1 MRRKGI
7 VPKLQGN
14 GAILLPLPIF
24 SLSLVQIRPLET
36 LADRRQ
42 CVALQELTWGADFLE
57 KVPAMLL
64 QVAQEMGGVAA
75 GAFADDGTMLG
86 FVFGISGV
94 RHGRLAHWSDMLAVH
109 PDARGLGIGEKL
121 KAFQR
126 DRCRAIGAETIYWTY
141 DPLVARN
148 AHLNMNRLGAR
159 VDEYV
164 ESMYGDGTGSP
175 LHGDMPTDRFILAWA
190 VDPAA
195 SALPLDAL
203 PAALPLVVDEDAR
216 EGELVD
222 APAVG
227 VRIPRDITALT
238 PIDPAAARRWRFAT
252 RRAFQHYLPLG
263 YHVRGFVADARGGTY
278 LLVRRATT

>member
-1 MRRKGI
+1 M
-7 VPKLQGN
+7 
-14 GAILLPLPIF
+14 
-24 SLSLVQIRPLET
+24 QIRPLQN

-57 KVPAMLL
+57 KVPPMLL

-75 GAFADDGTMLG
+75 GAFDDDGKMLG

-94 RHGRLAHWSDMLAVH
+94 RHGKLAHWSDMLAVH
-109 PDARGLGIGEKL
+109 PDARGLKIGEQL
-121 KAFQR
+121 KTYQR
-126 DRCRAIGAETIYWTY
+126 DQCRAIGAETIYWTY

-175 LHGDMPTDRFILAWA
+175 LHGDMPTDRFIMAWA
-190 VDPAA
+190 VNPLNA
-195 SALPLDAL
+195 ALPLDEL
-203 PAALPLVVDEDAR
+203 PHNLPLAVDDDAR

-238 PIDPAAARRWRFAT
+238 PTDPAASRRWRFAT
-252 RRAFQHYLPLG
+252 RRAFQHYLQQD

-278 LLVRRATT
+278 LLVRRARP

>member
-1 MRRKGI
+1 MH
-7 VPKLQGN
+7 
-14 GAILLPLPIF
+14 
-24 SLSLVQIRPLET
+24 VQIRPLKS

-42 CVALQELTWGADFLE
+42 CVALQELTWGADFVE
-57 KVPAMLL
+57 KVPPMLL

-86 FVFGISGV
+86 FVFGITGV

-109 PDARGLGIGEKL
+109 PDARGQRIGEQL
-121 KAFQR
+121 KTYQR
-126 DRCRAIGAETIYWTY
+126 DHCRSVGATTIYWTY

-175 LHGDMPTDRFILAWA
+175 LHGDMPTDRFILAWS
-190 VDPAA
+190 VDPVAA
-195 SALPLDAL
+195 ALPLDSL
-203 PAALPLVVDEDAR
+203 PNDLPLVVDDHAT
-216 EGELVD
+216 EGELVN
-222 APAVG
+222 AHAIG
-227 VRIPRDITALT
+227 VRVPRDITEIAAT
-238 PIDPAAARRWRFAT
+238 DSDAARRWRFAT
-252 RRAFQHYLPLG
+252 RRAFQHYLQQD

-278 LLVRRATT
+278 LLVRRDRQ

>member
-1 MRRKGI
+1 
-7 VPKLQGN
+7 VD
-14 GAILLPLPIF
+14 
-24 SLSLVQIRPLET
+24 IRPLKS

-57 KVPAMLL
+57 KVPPMLL

-75 GAFADDGTMLG
+75 GAFADDGRMLG
-86 FVFGISGV
+86 FVFGITGV
-94 RHGRLAHWSDMLAVH
+94 RRGRLSHWSDMLAVH
-109 PDARGLGIGEKL
+109 PDAQGQRIGAQL
-121 KAFQR
+121 KAHQR
-126 DRCRAIGAETIYWTY
+126 EHCRALGAETIYWTY

-175 LHGDMPTDRFILAWA
+175 LHGDMPTDRFIVAWA
-190 VDPAA
+190 VNPVAA
-195 SALPLDAL
+195 ALPLDAL
-203 PAALPLVVDEDAR
+203 PADIVLVVDENAI

-222 APAVG
+222 TPNIG
-227 VRIPRDITALT
+227 VRVPRDITALAGT
-238 PIDPAAARRWRFAT
+238 ALAHHWRFAT
-252 RRAFQHYLPLG
+252 RRAFQHYLQED

-278 LLVRRATT
+278 LLVRRARS